1 MSHRVYF
8 LERKWFYGGC
18 RNFTDYHGV
27 DRPSLLTCGICPHR
41 YILNMTISDQTG
53 KAWVTAF
60 NDIALS
66 LLNNR
71 SADELNEVKDNDVSA
86 L

>member
-1 MSHRVYF
+1 MEDVFILVIRDF
-8 LERKWFYGGC
+8 AD
-18 RNFTDYHGV
+18 NHGA
-27 DRPSLLTCGICPHR
+27 DRPSLPALGICPQR

-60 NDIALS
+60 NDMALT

-71 SADELNEVKDNDVSA
+71 SADELNEAKDNDVSVC
-86 L
+86 

>member
-1 MSHRVYF
+1 MVLIGPRRLSWYTPR
-8 LERKWFYGGC
+8 
-18 RNFTDYHGV
+18 
-27 DRPSLLTCGICPHR
+27 R

-60 NDIALS
+60 NDIALT

-71 SADELNEVKDNDVSA
+71 SADELNEAKDNDVSV
-86 L
+86 LRFVKRFRNRRLFKNIFE